1 VAPVQDLSHVD
12 AAGHGPA
19 VLRIVVADDDYLVL
33 QGIVRLIDAADDMHV
48 VACAISEEEALE
60 AVATQRPDV
69 VITAV
74 DLAPLHG
81 HEGLRLASR
90 LRREQPDT
98 AVIVLAAD
106 IQVAYA
112 SRLFAEGAVGRGLL
126 RKGRGAGR
134 HDLVAAVREV
144 ALGGSVLDPD
154 VIERLVAR
162 PRREHGPLGGLTA
175 REREV
180 LSLLADGHSNASIAD
195 VLVLTKRS
203 VEKHVSEIFTK
214 LAVPDDA
221 ATSRRVAVALLYLRA
236 TGALTLAERER
247 PDEPAS
253 DEPRSLPLPG

>member
-1 VAPVQDLSHVD
+1 VAPVEDLSRVD
-12 AAGHGPA
+12 AAGHGSA
-19 VLRIVVADDDYLVL
+19 ALRIVVADDDYLVL
-33 QGIVRLIDAADDMHV
+33 QGIVRLIDAAEDMSV
-48 VACAISEEEALE
+48 VACATNEEDALE
-60 AVATQRPDV
+60 AVIAERPNV

-74 DLAPLHG
+74 DLAPRHG

-90 LRREQPDT
+90 LRREQPET

-106 IQVAYA
+106 VQVAYA

-162 PRREHGPLGGLTA
+162 PRREHGPLGGLSA

-214 LAVPDDA
+214 LAVPADA

-236 TGALTLAERER
+236 TGALTLAERG
-247 PDEPAS
+247 DEPAP